1 VNWEAEMREREKDKI
16 LALYDAEVRLNSV
29 DSPGLKVVRDAY
41 VTRLEGAFNFICTWN
56 FSQDSAQQV
65 VNEQANHFRQI
76 DEELIW
82 RVFEHDK
89 PSNLEACLEQE
100 GFIESPSGTL
110 MVLPLEGELPL
121 EPEHDIRRVT
131 SVAALKE
138 YMSVAEAAFGSVDA
152 EQFGYYSKILSE
164 PNFAL
169 FCGYANNEPVT
180 SGRLEMLWGTSFGL
194 MFGGG
199 VSPSHRGKGYYRA
212 LVKARELIARKRGLK
227 YLSTEAQETSRPIL
241 EKLGFIPLAR
251 ETTWILPTNLET
263 EDP

>member
-1 VNWEAEMREREKDKI
+1 
-16 LALYDAEVRLNSV
+16 
-29 DSPGLKVVRDAY
+29 
-41 VTRLEGAFNFICTWN
+41 
-56 FSQDSAQQV
+56 
-65 VNEQANHFRQI
+65 
-76 DEELIW
+76 
-82 RVFEHDK
+82 
-89 PSNLEACLEQE
+89 
-100 GFIESPSGTL
+100 

-121 EPEHDIRRVT
+121 EPVLDIRRVT

-138 YMSVAEAAFGSVDA
+138 YLSVAEAAFGSVDA
-152 EQFGYYSKILSE
+152 GQFDYYAKILSE

-212 LVKARELIARKRGLK
+212 LVRTREFIARKRGLK

-241 EKLGFIPLAR
+241 EKLGFIPLAQ
-251 ETTWILPTNLET
+251 ETTWILPNNSKT
-263 EDP
+263 EVP

>member
-1 VNWEAEMREREKDKI
+1 MHQRQKDKI
-16 LALYDAEVRLNSV
+16 LTLYDAEVRVNSV
-29 DSPGLKVVRDAY
+29 DSPGIKVVRDVS
-41 VTRLEGAFNFICTWN
+41 VTRLQGAFNFICCWK
-56 FSQDSAQQV
+56 FSEDSAQQV
-65 VNEQANHFRQI
+65 VSQQANHFRQL

-82 RVFEHDK
+82 RVYGHDK
-89 PSNLEACLEQE
+89 PTNIEACLEQE
-100 GFIESPSGTL
+100 GFIASPSGTL

-121 EPEHDIRRVT
+121 DHAHDIRRVN
-131 SVAALKE
+131 SVAGLKD

-152 EQFGYYSKILSE
+152 TQFGYYSKILSE

-199 VSPSHRGKGYYRA
+199 VSPTHRGKGYYRA
-212 LVKARELIARKRGLK
+212 LVKVRELVARQRGLK

-241 EKLGFIPLAR
+241 EKLGFIPLVQ
-251 ETTWILPTNLET
+251 ETTWILPSKLQTAA
-263 EDP
+263 P